1 MFKRIT
7 FKRVT
12 FKHLGLIVL
21 LATVLASPYGTP
33 AQAAGAGAA
42 GAGLSACERLPAG
55 KETRD
60 CVANVLETLAAQQ
73 GQPERKAELL
83 RAASGLRAAVNR
95 AQAVLAITACY
106 NVISAALKQASA
118 SGKGVRGMG
127 GAEGLGLIAGVVA
140 RAVRLIQTK
149 G

>member
-7 FKRVT
+7 FQR
-12 FKHLGLIVL
+12 FGLIVL
-21 LATVLASPYGTP
+21 LSTVLALPYGAP

-42 GAGLSACERLPAG
+42 GAGLNACASRPAG

-60 CVANVLETLAAQQ
+60 CVAGVLETLAAQQ
-73 GQPERKAELL
+73 RQPERQAALL
-83 RAASGLRAAVNR
+83 RAASGLRAATTK

-106 NVISAALKQASA
+106 NVMSAALKQASA

-127 GAEGLGLIAGVVA
+127 GAEGLGLIVGIVA
-140 RAVRLIQTK
+140 RAVRLIQAK

>member
-7 FKRVT
+7 FQR
-12 FKHLGLIVL
+12 LGLICL
-21 LATVLASPYGTP
+21 LATVLASPYGTS
-33 AQAAGAGAA
+33 ARAAGAGAA

-60 CVANVLETLAAQQ
+60 CVANVLEILAAQQ
-73 GQPERKAELL
+73 RQPERKAELL
-83 RAASGLRAAVNR
+83 RAASGLRAALNK

-127 GAEGLGLIAGVVA
+127 GSEGLGLIVGVVA
-140 RAVRLIQTK
+140 RAVRLIQAK

>member
-7 FKRVT
+7 FKQ
-12 FKHLGLIVL
+12 LGLIVL
-21 LATVLASPYGTP
+21 LATVLALPCGTP
-33 AQAAGAGAA
+33 AQAAGAAAA
-42 GAGLSACERLPAG
+42 GAGLDACASRPAG

-60 CVANVLETLAAQQ
+60 CVAAVLEALAAQQ
-73 GQPERKAELL
+73 PQPERRAELL

-106 NVISAALKQASA
+106 NVITAALKQASS

-127 GAEGLGLIAGVVA
+127 GAEGLGLVAGVVA

>member
-1 MFKRIT
+1 MFRRIT
-7 FKRVT
+7 FQ
-12 FKHLGLIVL
+12 HLGLIVL
-21 LATVLASPYGTP
+21 LATVLALPCAAP
-33 AQAAGAGAA
+33 AQAAGAAS
-42 GAGLSACERLPAG
+42 AGLDACASRPAG

-60 CVANVLETLAAQQ
+60 CVAAVLETLAAQQ
-73 GQPERKAELL
+73 PQPERRAELL

-118 SGKGVRGMG
+118 SSKGVRGMG
-127 GAEGLGLIAGVVA
+127 GAEGLNLIVGVVA